1 MLQQLRALLAS
12 TQQPARP
19 LAAPLTLI
27 QASVGASI
35 HLVPIDEVLYFEA
48 ADKYVRVLTSARE
61 YLIRTPLKE
70 LLPQLDLRVF
80 WQIHRSTVVN
90 SRCISQVS
98 RDDAGKTRLNL
109 RGSPERL
116 VVSRLYDMATPLF
129 FHIVDS
135 R

>member
-1 MLQQLRALLAS
+1 M
-12 TQQPARP
+12 
-19 LAAPLTLI
+19 
-27 QASVGASI
+27 
-35 HLVPIDEVLYFEA
+35 
-48 ADKYVRVLTSARE
+48 
-61 YLIRTPLKE
+61 
-70 LLPQLDLRVF
+70 
-80 WQIHRSTVVN
+80 VN